1 MLQPFVA
8 KLELQVVVTLISLPW
23 WPSVIIYMLYQWA
36 VGPGLS
42 KLLVKAV
49 AIVVTSGCNIDQITL
64 VAQGYHLHGNSMG
77 CWTRVIN
84 TY

>member
-1 MLQPFVA
+1 MLQPLVA
-8 KLELQVVVTLISLPW
+8 KLELQVVVTLILLPW

-49 AIVVTSGCNIDQITL
+49 AVIVTSGCNIDQITL

-77 CWTRVIN
+77 CWNRVIN

>member
-1 MLQPFVA
+1 MLQPLVA

-49 AIVVTSGCNIDQITL
+49 AVVVSSGCNIDQITL

-77 CWTRVIN
+77 CWTRVIK

>member
-1 MLQPFVA
+1 MLQPLVA

-49 AIVVTSGCNIDQITL
+49 AVVVTSGCNIDHYTL
-64 VAQGYHLHGNSMG
+64 VAQDYHLHVNSMG
-77 CWTRVIN
+77 CWTRVIK